1 MAVEMHVFFRGK
13 LPDKRAL
20 SRAMAALGFPLT
32 VPAGSLERQCGFM
45 PMRLRREESGVEFDV
60 FEGRETVEE
69 LAGKDIDP
77 SFDRS
82 ANFRWAGS
90 EDEMLS
96 GLCAAAALAKLVN
109 GIVLEEQEGKLLSAD
124 EAIAL
129 ARETLQVTLKPE
141 HAQRRGTRPADIKR
155 YLKPL
160 LNQRG
165 DLALI
170 GRSLV
175 IRPVRHVLRGAFL
188 DRTGVGQQFRLWA
201 YLKPLWS
208 RPKGVGYLDYVHD
221 GKWQVWQPHFEP
233 LLMDTL
239 QQDIFEPLG
248 KITTLDDVAGALG
261 DTDHL
266 FSARVIL
273 LVLAGE
279 RERAEE
285 YVRDIETRHAPEND
299 YFKHWAGS
307 QREFLARDIGEV
319 CAQVRAQEAE
329 TVKALK
335 LEAIWEPAPL
345 PVEVPRAERKARTD
359 EPLFVP
365 EPWILRPQW
374 LYQELP
380 ERPGDIRFAKDWLL
394 RDGHPVLV
402 AALSREEAEDRHR
415 NGESFLL
422 AARLPNGLLL
432 LLRPDGHDRRDP
444 FRIKYLRRDLP
455 AGFWGFC
462 LELYGLNFSAR
473 ATYYRRRDVE
483 GLKKLTSVDVYARNP
498 RRCIWHSFFDH
509 ETAEAFIHDYR
520 TGDSFDVKKLAD
532 NEMERLRCPSPNFGE
547 FEAPAQM
554 VLGILRTTGY
564 GEIT

>member
-13 LPDKRAL
+13 LPDKKAL
-20 SRAMAALGFPLT
+20 SRTMRELGFPLT
-32 VPAGSLERQCGFM
+32 VAAGSLEQQRGFM

-60 FEGRETVEE
+60 FDGRDSVEE

-77 SFDRS
+77 SLERS

-90 EDEMLS
+90 EDEMLA

-124 EAIAL
+124 GAIAL
-129 ARETLQVTLKPE
+129 ARETLQTTLKPE
-141 HAQRRGTRPADIKR
+141 DTQRRGTRPTDVKR

-165 DLALI
+165 DLMLV

-188 DRTGVGQQFRLWA
+188 DRSGSRYEFRLWA

-208 RPKGVGYLDYVHD
+208 RPRGVGYLDYVHD
-221 GKWQVWQPHFEP
+221 GKWRVWQPHFEP

-239 QQDIFEPLG
+239 QQEIFEPLG
-248 KITTLDDVAGALG
+248 KITTLDDVAAVLA

-273 LVLAGE
+273 LALAGE
-279 RERAEE
+279 RERADA
-285 YVRDIETRHAPEND
+285 YVRDIEMRHASQND
-299 YFKHWAGS
+299 YFKGWVQS

-319 CAQVRAQEAE
+319 CAQVHAQEAE
-329 TVKALK
+329 TVKALG
-335 LEAIWEPAPL
+335 LESIWEPSPF
-345 PVEVPRAERKARTD
+345 PVEVPRSERKSRTD
-359 EPLFVP
+359 ESEFVP
-365 EPWILRPQW
+365 EPWLPRPQW
-374 LYQELP
+374 LFQELP
-380 ERPGDIRFAKDWLL
+380 QAPGDIRFAKDWLL
-394 RDGHPVLV
+394 RGGKPVLV

-415 NGESFLL
+415 NGEEYLL

-432 LLRPDGHDRRDP
+432 LLRHEGRDR
-444 FRIKYLRRDLP
+444 LRPNDRG
-455 AGFWGFC
+455 GFWVFT
-462 LELYGLNFSAR
+462 LELHGLNFSALAYSLR
-473 ATYYRRRDVE
+473 V
-483 GLKKLTSVDVYARNP
+483 VDGFAEVNMVYVFTRNP
-498 RRCIWHSFFDH
+498 RRQIWRWLLDRQ
-509 ETAEAFIHDYR
+509 TASVFINDCRADESSY
-520 TGDSFDVKKLAD
+520 SKKLTD
-532 NEMERLRCPSPNFGE
+532 GETEQLRCPKPRFGE
-547 FEAPAQM
+547 FDAPAQI
-554 VLGILRTTGY
+554 VLGILRTGGY